1 MERSTVV
8 GVFRERDAAEH
19 AIDELHRIGFRDDQ
33 IGFVMRGGE
42 GTTGT
47 TTTETG
53 GHAGEGAVGGILA
66 GAGIGGLI
74 AAAASLLIPG
84 FGPVIA
90 GGILATIL
98 GGAAIGAAAGGI
110 LGALVGMGV
119 PEEEAHY
126 YESEFNEGRM
136 LVTVKADGRYQEARD
151 ILRRNGA
158 YDIEDRDAVSTGRTT
173 MDTTPRTGTTMRTE
187 TTVHDQEQER
197 LRLHEEELR
206 ARTQPVQT
214 GEVTVSK
221 EVVTEHQQID
231 VPVKREE
238 VVIERHP
245 VEGRPGQGELRPGE
259 EIRVPVHEER
269 VTVEKQ
275 PVAYEEVSIGKRT
288 TQETEHVT
296 GEVRREEARIEHDGD
311 VPVHGTGTTG
321 LRSWQDMSPQWRQRW
336 QTRYGTSGGRW
347 EESEPYYRYG
357 YEMAND
363 ARFRDRDWAQ
373 VEPDL
378 KRDYGAWA
386 QRGNYQYDDN
396 AWERFKDRVHESWD
410 DARGMRRAA

>member
-8 GVFRERDAAEH
+8 GVFRDRDSAEH

-33 IGFVMRGGE
+33 IGFVMRGEDGRTE
-42 GTTGT
+42 ATGT
-47 TTTETG
+47 DTG
-53 GHAGEGAVGGILA
+53 SHAGEGAVGGILA

-126 YESEFNEGRM
+126 YEGEFNEGRI
-136 LVTVKADGRYQEARD
+136 LVTVKADSRYQEARD

-158 YDIEDRDAVSTGRTT
+158 YDIEDRDAVSAGRTT
-173 MDTTPRTGTTMRTE
+173 MGTTPRTGITM
-187 TTVHDQEQER
+187 
-197 LRLHEEELR
+197 
-206 ARTQPVQT
+206 
-214 GEVTVSK
+214 
-221 EVVTEHQQID
+221 
-231 VPVKREE
+231 
-238 VVIERHP
+238 
-245 VEGRPGQGELRPGE
+245 
-259 EIRVPVHEER
+259 
-269 VTVEKQ
+269 
-275 PVAYEEVSIGKRT
+275 
-288 TQETEHVT
+288 
-296 GEVRREEARIEHDGD
+296 RREEARIEHDGD
-311 VPVHGTGTTG
+311 VPMHGAGTTG
-321 LRSWQDMSPQWRQRW
+321 LRSWQEMSPQYRQRW

-357 YEMAND
+357 YEMAAD
-363 ARFRDRDWAQ
+363 PRYQGRDWAQ

-386 QRGNYQYDDN
+386 QRGSYRYDDN

-410 DARGMRRAA
+410 EARGTRRAA